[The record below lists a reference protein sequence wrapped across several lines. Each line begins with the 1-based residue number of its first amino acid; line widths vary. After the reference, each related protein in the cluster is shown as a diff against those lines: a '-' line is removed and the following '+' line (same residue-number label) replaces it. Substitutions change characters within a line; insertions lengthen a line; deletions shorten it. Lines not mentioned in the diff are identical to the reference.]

1 MAATD
6 PLIFLLAG
14 EPSGDALGGRLMAAL
29 ARLTGGR
36 VRFVGIGGPAM
47 EARGLASLFPME
59 ELSVMGLAEVLPR
72 APHLWRRMGE
82 TASAIRATRPDA
94 VVTIDAPSFCS
105 GVWRRLGRTEARLI
119 HYVAPTVWA
128 WRPGRARHLARR
140 IDHLMCLLPFEPPF
154 FEREGLKASFVGHPV
169 VETGARRAD
178 GSAFRAAHRIPSDA
192 TTLSVLPGS
201 RRGEVARMLPP
212 FGAAVTRLAARD
224 PDLVVLVPTVPAV
237 AEEVRWAIAPWPAR
251 TMRIQDEAE
260 KYAAMAASNAAL
272 AASGTVA
279 LELALARVPS
289 MIAYKVNPLT
299 AAILRRLVR
308 VEHVNLVNILLGREA
323 VPELLQADCTPDR
336 LAAALTRLIEDG
348 TARAAQI
355 AAVTEAAALLGADGP
370 PPSERAARVVLDE
383 IGWKAVVGQ
392 L

>member
-1 MAATD
+1 MPD
-6 PLIFLLAG
+6 PLIFLVAG

-36 VRFVGIGGPAM
+36 VRFAGIGGTAM
-47 EARGLASLFPME
+47 AAQGLASLFPME
-59 ELSVMGLAEVLPR
+59 ELSVMGIAEILPR
-72 APHLWRRMGE
+72 LPSLRRRIGE
-82 TASAIRATRPDA
+82 TAAAIRAAKPDA
-94 VVTIDAPSFCS
+94 VVTIDAPAFCNA
-105 GVWRRLGRTEARLI
+105 VWRRLGRTEARLI
-119 HYVAPTVWA
+119 HYVAPSVWA

-140 IDHLMCLLPFEPPF
+140 IDHVMCLLPFEPPF

-169 VETGARRAD
+169 VESGAA
-178 GSAFRAAHRIPSDA
+178 GAKGAAFRAARRIPSDA
-192 TTLSVLPGS
+192 TTLCVLPGS
-201 RRGEVARMLPP
+201 RGGEVSRMLAP
-212 FGAAVTRLAARD
+212 FGATVARLAARD
-224 PDLVVLVPTVPAV
+224 PELVVLVPTVPSV
-237 AEEVRWAIAPWPAR
+237 ADEVRWAIAPWPAR

-289 MIAYKVNPLT
+289 VIAYRVNPLT

-308 VEHVNLVNILLGREA
+308 VDHVSLVNILLGREA
-323 VPELLQADCTPDR
+323 VPELLQEDCTPDR

-348 TARAAQI
+348 AARAAQI
-355 AAVTEAAALLGADGP
+355 AAAGEVAALLGAEGP

-383 IGWKAVVGQ
+383 IGWVGQ
-392 L
+392 VSANCL